1 MSCVFCDTDT
11 QPFLKPSAVKMLI
24 DTIKCDRHNSL
35 SHLKPIPHF
44 IPMLSNVM
52 EPPRLRNKFVL
63 P

>member
-24 DTIKCDRHNSL
+24 HNSL

>member
-11 QPFLKPSAVKMLI
+11 QPFPKASAVKVLI
-24 DTIKCDRHNSL
+24 HNSL
-35 SHLKPIPHF
+35 SYLKPIPHF

-52 EPPRLRNKFVL
+52 EPARLRNKFVF